1 MCQRLDLYICSE
13 LWNLPAAD
21 NSFVK
26 TGIAVNADEGQRR
39 KKGMVRSPACAPGG
53 VGAFSPEGAGCS
65 LPNVPGQC
73 QNQML
78 ILLL

>member
-1 MCQRLDLYICSE
+1 MDLYICSE

-39 KKGMVRSPACAPGG
+39 KKGMVRSPACAPEG
-53 VGAFSPEGAGCS
+53 VGGFLLKGLGAHFPMYLASVRTRC
-65 LPNVPGQC
+65 
-73 QNQML
+73 
-78 ILLL
+78 